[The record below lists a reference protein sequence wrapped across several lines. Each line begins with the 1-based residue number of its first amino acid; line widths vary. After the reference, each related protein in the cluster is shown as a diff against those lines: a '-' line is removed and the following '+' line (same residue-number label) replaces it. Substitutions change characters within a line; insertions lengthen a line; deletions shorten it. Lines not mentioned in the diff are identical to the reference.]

1 MNDLN
6 RNFRNLLSTIDAMV
20 RDNAL
25 KTTEELGERLKT
37 LAKFASDLEWV
48 PAEIQEQQKL
58 LVACA
63 KPAQEVITRVSPII
77 KRARNNWNGYL
88 RTELRKRALQD
99 QLRHVGNRVVL
110 ASEIRKELDALTRS
124 NKERLAKQHEIK
136 AELITIT
143 RPDRLRRK
151 AQMIRAELAIE
162 ALAVKYNVLNASV
175 RDMTELAEHVTI
187 EINEM
192 IARAKAKADKA
203 ARKAAKKAVEKAA
216 EITETATDPTV
227 TDMSGFEGIE
237 FEDMHLALP
246 EQKELDLEL
255 LAFMKQQ
262 GLNPDDLSDV
272 ELAKSSIT
280 PADRE
285 FARDHLR
292 QQAALAS

>member
-203 ARKAAKKAVEKAA
+203 ARKAAKKAA
-216 EITETATDPTV
+216 ETVTNPTV
-227 TDMSGFEGIE
+227 TDT
-237 FEDMHLALP
+237 HLDPLP
-246 EQKELDLEL
+246 QQQEQQKEEELDIEL
-255 LAFMKQQ
+255 LAFMEHQ
-262 GLNPDDLSDV
+262 GLDPENPSDV
-272 ELAKSSIT
+272 ELAKISIT
-280 PADRE
+280 PADRV

-292 QQAALAS
+292 QQAAQAS

>member
-1 MNDLN
+1 VNN
-6 RNFRNLLSTIDAMV
+6 SICHFRNLLSTIDKMV

-37 LAKFASDLEWV
+37 LTKFASDLEWV

-63 KPAQEVITRVSPII
+63 KPAQAVVAKARPII
-77 KRARNNWNGYL
+77 KRARNNWSGYHHTQL
-88 RTELRKRALQD
+88 RIRALKD
-99 QLRHVGNRVVL
+99 ELRHVGNHVVR
-110 ASEIRKELDALTRS
+110 ASVLRNEIDALARS

-162 ALAVKYNVLNASV
+162 ALAVKYNERNALV
-175 RDMTELAEHVTI
+175 RDMIRLAEHVTI
-187 EINEM
+187 EISEM

-203 ARKAAKKAVEKAA
+203 ARKAAKKAA
-216 EITETATDPTV
+216 ETVTNPTV
-227 TDMSGFEGIE
+227 TDT
-237 FEDMHLALP
+237 HLDPLP
-246 EQKELDLEL
+246 QQQEQQKEEELDIEL
-255 LAFMKQQ
+255 LAFMEHQ
-262 GLNPDDLSDV
+262 GLDPENPSDV
-272 ELAKSSIT
+272 ELAKISIT
-280 PADRE
+280 PADRV

-292 QQAALAS
+292 QQAAQAS